1 MSKLIKSN
9 QVKIG
14 DEKLIIPS
22 AITIPTEDYLG
33 MHPTGVPSRVSGGHS
48 SEDEET
54 GHFEE
59 MDWSNAHYA
68 GQQEE
73 MFDLSPEAQVERM
86 LESAQRD
93 ADGILE
99 NARESAVAIEAEALD
114 QVKTLYERT
123 YQEAY
128 AAGKEAG
135 YTEGRVET
143 QEALEEA
150 LQLKNQWHQR
160 LEALLPELESEAV
173 RLVLSCLE
181 KVLGEVAATPDYVAS
196 LLQVGFDSI
205 AYAESVEVRVCERDF
220 DYALTLR
227 EKALAMTDS
236 IDDIQFKV
244 DYALEPGQVVIETSR
259 GSVDVSLQ
267 VQVEKI
273 RQLFESMLESEAY
286 A

>member
-1 MSKLIKSN
+1 
-9 QVKIG
+9 
-14 DEKLIIPS
+14 
-22 AITIPTEDYLG
+22 
-33 MHPTGVPSRVSGGHS
+33 MHPTGVPSRVSGGYS
-48 SEDEET
+48 SEDEEA

-59 MDWSNAHYA
+59 MDWSNTPYA
-68 GQQEE
+68 GHPEE
-73 MFDLSPEAQVERM
+73 AFDLSPEAQVERM
-86 LESAQRD
+86 LEDAQRD

-150 LQLKNQWHQR
+150 LQLKNQWRQR

>member
-33 MHPTGVPSRVSGGHS
+33 MHPTGMPSRVSGGYS
-48 SEDEET
+48 SEDEEA

-68 GQQEE
+68 GHPE
-73 MFDLSPEAQVERM
+73 DLQALTPEAQVQHM
-86 LESAQRD
+86 LEAAQRE

-99 NARESAVAIEAEALD
+99 NARESAVAIEAESLD

-128 AAGKEAG
+128 DAGREAG
-135 YTEGRVET
+135 YQEGRAETHAELVE
-143 QEALEEA
+143 AVS
-150 LQLKNQWHQR
+150 LKEHWHQR
-160 LEALLPELESEAV
+160 LEGLLPELEGEAV

-181 KVLGEVAATPDYVAS
+181 KVLGEVATTPDYVAS
-196 LLQVGFDSI
+196 LLRVGFESI
-205 AYAESVEVRVCERDF
+205 AYAESVEVRICERDF
-220 DYALTLR
+220 DYATTLR

-267 VQVEKI
+267 GQLEKI
-273 RQLFESMLESEAY
+273 RQLFENMLESEAY